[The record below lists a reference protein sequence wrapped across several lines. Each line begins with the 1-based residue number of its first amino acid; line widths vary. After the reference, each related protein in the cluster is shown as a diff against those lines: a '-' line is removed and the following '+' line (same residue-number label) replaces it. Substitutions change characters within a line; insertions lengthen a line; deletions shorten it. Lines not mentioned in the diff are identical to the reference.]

1 MCANNGKTRPSHD
14 SICPV
19 TIKVLNKRCRVL
31 ESLKTLLKGRHA
43 IFLSSKTT
51 TAQYM
56 SFNWKGVEGTHAVAI
71 CICRYAEQL
80 SRPIFLDKCRLYRM
94 EAFMREESSQD
105 HISLGMSI
113 PSGRYEGP
121 IPRRRLFWTK
131 PGNMILS

>member
-1 MCANNGKTRPSHD
+1 MQ
-14 SICPV
+14 
-19 TIKVLNKRCRVL
+19 
-31 ESLKTLLKGRHA
+31 GRRKSQNASRERHT

-51 TAQYM
+51 TAYYM
-56 SFNWKGVEGTHAVAI
+56 SLNWKGGGVTHVVAI

-105 HISLGMSI
+105 HISLGMRI

-131 PGNMILS
+131 PGNMTLS